1 MGITPK
7 AGFSQSVTEYVSSMG
22 ASLVLLFYFVIIIVV
37 SLTICAQVWASSEE
51 LGRSVYRRKLS
62 SVKMEAGFRIHLK
75 WKQDQ
80 VFMGGN
86 CPVKG
91 IALEEP
97 IENTVKLKDGETR
110 DKRAIQTVQKVGM
123 TLACS

>member
-1 MGITPK
+1 
-7 AGFSQSVTEYVSSMG
+7 
-22 ASLVLLFYFVIIIVV
+22 
-37 SLTICAQVWASSEE
+37 
-51 LGRSVYRRKLS
+51 
-62 SVKMEAGFRIHLK
+62 
-75 WKQDQ
+75 
-80 VFMGGN
+80 MGGN